1 MTKKLDD
8 MLKDSPT
15 HPIRLSWFRLLR
27 ENLSHAA
34 IIYRKYPASSD
45 LWHCHDGYYEMVLV
59 LAGKA
64 VNETATGQYQI
75 GRGDIF
81 VMPPES
87 IHHYVSMDG
96 FQHYIILIKPD
107 IFENFPGKF
116 HNVPNF
122 RSLFHEGTSPSPI
135 LHLEEKLLP
144 GIAAKIEA
152 AQAEYMN
159 RSPGWLEAF
168 YGEFFCTLISILRP
182 AQSSRHQ
189 SDRTENQ
196 IRKTIRYMEKKLQEE
211 HTLQS
216 LSAVAQ
222 MSPSNFRMQF
232 RALTGYSPIDY
243 LIRLRLKQAAMLML
257 YTDLRFSEI
266 MSLVGFSDSSYFTRQ
281 FRSVLGKTPRDFRSA
296 VKAGTITP
304 PEETARILPAWD
316 AED

>member
-168 YGEFFCTLISILRP
+168 YGEFFSTLISILRH

-211 HTLQS
+211 HKVYTIDGGSISKELGNS
-216 LSAVAQ
+216 KVLNSVVLGLAAKYIGFSKEEWMAVIEKTVPQ
-222 MSPSNFRMQF
+222 KTIEIN
-232 RALTGYSPIDY
+232 
-243 LIRLRLKQAAMLML
+243 KQAFMKGYEA
-257 YTDLRFSEI
+257 
-266 MSLVGFSDSSYFTRQ
+266 
-281 FRSVLGKTPRDFRSA
+281 
-296 VKAGTITP
+296 
-304 PEETARILPAWD
+304 
-316 AED
+316 